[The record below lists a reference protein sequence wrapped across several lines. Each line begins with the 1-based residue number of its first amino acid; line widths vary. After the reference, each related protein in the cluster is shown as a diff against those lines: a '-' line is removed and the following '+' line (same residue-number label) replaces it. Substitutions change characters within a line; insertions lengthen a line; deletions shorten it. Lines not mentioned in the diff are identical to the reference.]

1 MTNEEYMQWLPLVKK
16 VAWKYRNNIFKIELE
31 DLEQIASIG
40 LFKGF
45 DNYDDTRGASLKSWL
60 YSGAERAI
68 LREFTDM
75 KRIKRQ
81 SSYESIS
88 LSTPTGEGDTYLE
101 EIIPDSNVNVEHDVT
116 DRLLIESY
124 KEEVNSCLIGRE
136 REVVYKTLFKGKTYA
151 ELAREYDIT
160 GQRVKD
166 IQVTGFRHLKHK
178 SRMIRDK
185 WMELKERELENTII
199 SAYNSPDKVYS
210 RIEATDRLRKKYKLQ
225 LDILDFLQNIFDGV
239 LHSVSASDKLKTFYM
254 ENLNEIIN
262 SKDLYLLSEI
272 VFKKKSMDSL
282 KAEGYSFEDMFY
294 IKNRVKKIIIKNK
307 ELAYDL
313 WLDFNE
319 NYKGT
324 PKDRIE
330 KKSFSSLDR
339 VVNEENIIFK
349 SNQVT
354 LDMILGL

>member
-1 MTNEEYMQWLPLVKK
+1 MQWLPLVKK

-45 DNYDDTRGASLKSWL
+45 NNYDDSRGASLKTWL
-60 YSGAERAI
+60 YNDAERAI
-68 LREFTDM
+68 LREFADM

-81 SSYESIS
+81 ANYKSIS
-88 LSTPTGEGDTYLE
+88 LNTQIGEDDTYLE

-160 GQRVKD
+160 NQRVKD
-166 IQVTGFRHLKHK
+166 IQIKGFRHLRHK
-178 SRMIRDK
+178 SRMIRGK
-185 WMELKERELENTII
+185 WMELKEIELENTII
-199 SAYNSPDKVYS
+199 SAYNNPDEVYS

-225 LDILDFLQNIFDGV
+225 LDTLDFLQNIFDGA
-239 LHSVSASDKLKTFYM
+239 LHSVSASDKLKTFYI
-254 ENLNEIIN
+254 ENLNDIIN

-272 VFKKKSMDSL
+272 VFKERSMDSL
-282 KAEGYSFEDMFY
+282 KAEGYSFDDVFY

-313 WLDFNE
+313 WLDFNK
-319 NYKGT
+319 NYKEASQN
-324 PKDRIE
+324 KIE
-330 KKSFSSLDR
+330 KKSFSATSKK
-339 VVNEENIIFK
+339 VNEDNIIFN

-354 LDMILGL
+354 LDMVLGL